1 MECGQL
7 CLAEADCYSFR
18 FEESVLPSLETV
30 CSLGGF
36 HISSDVSTAQLCYVS
51 GELLYLC
58 DVLHLLVSSSIM
70 KFTFWSLS
78 FFVCYDRMVRASIGK
93 ALHATYSLL
102 GSWLRGNRYKKYS
115 KYVQTFCKCFFRSH
129 LMSTLS
135 LQRLWSADIPHVI
148 QCVVMA
154 SCCLISIMVFI
165 VVLGTSLSYLT
176 NLMMV
181 EPIQEFTGIVMKL
194 MPANLPTLVPDSL
207 KNSNWTI
214 TDGTSFL

>member
-1 MECGQL
+1 MWWESDRSLECLILLCLQMECGQL
-7 CLAEADCYSFR
+7 CLAEADCYSIK

-102 GSWLRGNRYKKYS
+102 GSWLRGNT
-115 KYVQTFCKCFFRSH
+115 VNTCK
-129 LMSTLS
+129 LS
-135 LQRLWSADIPHVI
+135 VNVSLGHIW
-148 QCVVMA
+148 
-154 SCCLISIMVFI
+154 CLH
-165 VVLGTSLSYLT
+165 
-176 NLMMV
+176 
-181 EPIQEFTGIVMKL
+181 
-194 MPANLPTLVPDSL
+194 
-207 KNSNWTI
+207 
-214 TDGTSFL
+214 